1 MKTIAVVVFLC
12 ATSDLAFAQAPEC
25 QPTPRAGDLLACYNR
40 TARTP
45 SPDRR
50 ATSKVRAVL
59 AKTPVS
65 ETPAKAQVDDDVV
78 LADENKKLDT
88 KVKSLCRGC

>member
-1 MKTIAVVVFLC
+1 
-12 ATSDLAFAQAPEC
+12 
-25 QPTPRAGDLLACYNR
+25 
-40 TARTP
+40 
-45 SPDRR
+45 
-50 ATSKVRAVL
+50 VL

-65 ETPAKAQVDDDVV
+65 KTPAKAQVDDDVV